1 MSMYY
6 HVSISSSSFLPLLLS
21 YFVTQFTG
29 CWLLENPLQETC
41 NYFLLA
47 QNKGGVFE
55 GGKKW
60 GRVGAMYKMVDH
72 SDFPKS

>member
-1 MSMYY
+1 MSIYY

-29 CWLLENPLQETC
+29 RWLSENPLQETC
-41 NYFLLA
+41 NYSPLA
-47 QNKGGVFE
+47 QNKGGDFE
-55 GGKKW
+55 GGRK
-60 GRVGAMYKMVDH
+60 GGQLIAMYKMGDH